1 MGLILFLYWVWSMYL
16 RFPSKL
22 SSDLRALNGQLPE
35 CSLVQAELTE
45 FYNGMVSCKLL
56 RVVYDFEVL
65 RDTLIHFPRF
75 AQGLDEV
82 WSNLMPGDCFILS
95 SVWWYDPCPVEVP
108 VVLVELLVLSL
119 VGSILYLLF
128 PVDWVVVVVV
138 LREQVPPYI
147 RDPLREERTQPAKL
161 LQVKN

>member
-1 MGLILFLYWVWSMYL
+1 MDL

-95 SVWWYDPCPVEVP
+95 SV
-108 VVLVELLVLSL
+108 
-119 VGSILYLLF
+119 
-128 PVDWVVVVVV
+128 
-138 LREQVPPYI
+138 
-147 RDPLREERTQPAKL
+147 
-161 LQVKN
+161 